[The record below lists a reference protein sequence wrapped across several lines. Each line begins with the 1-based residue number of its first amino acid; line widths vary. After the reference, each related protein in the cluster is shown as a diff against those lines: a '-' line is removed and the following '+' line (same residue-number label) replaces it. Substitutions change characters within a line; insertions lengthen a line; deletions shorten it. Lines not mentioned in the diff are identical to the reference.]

1 MRTLLGELLRKMIMS
16 NSTQKREVLVAL
28 DAEFADKIDQFTD
41 DWTEAIEQALR
52 LWYAKQIEDKL
63 RKFYQNRSQEDIED
77 EKEWFNLVEEQ
88 IEETWSSDGL

>member
-1 MRTLLGELLRKMIMS
+1 MIMS

-28 DAEFADKIDQFTD
+28 DAEFAEKIDQLTD

-77 EKEWFNLVEEQ
+77 EKEWFNFVEEQ
-88 IEETWSSDGL
+88 IEEAWIGDGL

>member
-1 MRTLLGELLRKMIMS
+1 MS

-28 DAEFADKIDQFTD
+28 DAEFAEKIDQLTD

-63 RKFYQNRSQEDIED
+63 LKFYQNRSPEDIEE
-77 EKEWFNLVEEQ
+77 EKEWFNFVEEQ

>member
-1 MRTLLGELLRKMIMS
+1 M
-16 NSTQKREVLVAL
+16 
-28 DAEFADKIDQFTD
+28 TD

-63 RKFYQNRSQEDIED
+63 RKFYQNRSQEDMED

-88 IEETWSSDGL
+88 VEETWSSDGL

>member
-1 MRTLLGELLRKMIMS
+1 MS

-28 DAEFADKIDQFTD
+28 DAEFADKIDQLTD
-41 DWTEAIEQALR
+41 NWTEAIEQALR

-63 RKFYQNRSQEDIED
+63 RKFYQNRSQEDIEE
-77 EKEWFNLVEEQ
+77 EKEWLSFVEEQ

>member
-1 MRTLLGELLRKMIMS
+1 MMS
-16 NSTQKREVLVAL
+16 NYTQKREVLVAL
-28 DAEFADKIDQFTD
+28 DAEFAEKIDQLTD

-63 RKFYQNRSQEDIED
+63 RKFYQNRSQEDIEF
-77 EKEWFNLVEEQ
+77 EEEWFNLVEEQ

>member
-1 MRTLLGELLRKMIMS
+1 VS
-16 NSTQKREVLVAL
+16 NSNNLKREVLVAL
-28 DAEFADKIDQFTD
+28 DTEFAEKIDELTD
-41 DWTEAIEQALR
+41 NWTEAIEQALR

-63 RKFYQNRSQEDIED
+63 RQFYQNRSQEDIED

>member
-1 MRTLLGELLRKMIMS
+1 MS
-16 NSTQKREVLVAL
+16 NFTQKREVLVAL
-28 DAEFADKIDQFTD
+28 DAEFADKIDQLTD
-41 DWTEAIEQALR
+41 NWTEAIEQALR

-63 RKFYQNRSQEDIED
+63 RKFYLNRSQEDIED

>member
-1 MRTLLGELLRKMIMS
+1 MS

-28 DAEFADKIDQFTD
+28 DAELADKIDQFTD
-41 DWTEAIEQALR
+41 NWTEAIEQALR

>member
-1 MRTLLGELLRKMIMS
+1 MS

-28 DAEFADKIDQFTD
+28 DAEFVEKIDQLTD

-52 LWYAKQIEDKL
+52 LWYANQIEDKL
-63 RKFYQNRSQEDIED
+63 RKYYQNRSQEDIED

-88 IEETWSSDGL
+88 IEETWSSPGL

>member
-1 MRTLLGELLRKMIMS
+1 MS

-28 DAEFADKIDQFTD
+28 DAEFADKIDELTD
-41 DWTEAIEQALR
+41 NWTEAIEQALR

-77 EKEWFNLVEEQ
+77 EKEWFNFVEEQ
-88 IEETWSSDGL
+88 IEEAWISDGL

>member
-1 MRTLLGELLRKMIMS
+1 MIMS
-16 NSTQKREVLVAL
+16 NFTQKREVLVAL
-28 DAEFADKIDQFTD
+28 DAEFAEKIDQLTD
-41 DWTEAIEQALR
+41 NWTEAIEQALR

-63 RKFYQNRSQEDIED
+63 RKFYLNRSQEDIED

>member
-1 MRTLLGELLRKMIMS
+1 MS
-16 NSTQKREVLVAL
+16 NSTRKREVLVAL
-28 DAEFADKIDQFTD
+28 DAEFAEKIEQLTD

>member
-1 MRTLLGELLRKMIMS
+1 MIMS

-28 DAEFADKIDQFTD
+28 DAEFAEKIDQLTD
-41 DWTEAIEQALR
+41 NWTEAIEQALR

-77 EKEWFNLVEEQ
+77 EKEWFNFVEEQ
-88 IEETWSSDGL
+88 IEEAWISDGL

>member
-1 MRTLLGELLRKMIMS
+1 MS
-16 NSTQKREVLVAL
+16 NSTQKREVLVAI
-28 DAEFADKIDQFTD
+28 DAEFADKIEQFTD
-41 DWTEAIEQALR
+41 NWTEAIEQALR

-63 RKFYQNRSQEDIED
+63 RNFYQNRSQEDIED

>member
-1 MRTLLGELLRKMIMS
+1 MS
-16 NSTQKREVLVAL
+16 DSTQKREVLVAL
-28 DAEFADKIDQFTD
+28 DAEFADKIDQLTD

-63 RKFYQNRSQEDIED
+63 RKFYQNRSPEDIEE
-77 EKEWFNLVEEQ
+77 EKEWFNFVEVQ

>member
-1 MRTLLGELLRKMIMS
+1 MS
-16 NSTQKREVLVAL
+16 NSTRKREVLVAL
-28 DAEFADKIDQFTD
+28 DAEFAEKIDQLTD

>member
-1 MRTLLGELLRKMIMS
+1 MS

-28 DAEFADKIDQFTD
+28 DAEFADKIDQLTD
-41 DWTEAIEQALR
+41 NWTEAIEQALR

-77 EKEWFNLVEEQ
+77 EKEWFNVVEQQ
-88 IEETWSSDGL
+88 IEEAWMSDRL

>member
-1 MRTLLGELLRKMIMS
+1 MS

-28 DAEFADKIDQFTD
+28 DAEFADKIDQLTD

-52 LWYAKQIEDKL
+52 LWYAKQIEDKV

-77 EKEWFNLVEEQ
+77 EKEWFNFVEEQ
-88 IEETWSSDGL
+88 IEEAWISDGL

>member
-1 MRTLLGELLRKMIMS
+1 MS

-28 DAEFADKIDQFTD
+28 DAEFADKIDQLTD
-41 DWTEAIEQALR
+41 NLTEAIEQALR

-77 EKEWFNLVEEQ
+77 EKEWFNFVEEQ
-88 IEETWSSDGL
+88 IEEAWISDGL